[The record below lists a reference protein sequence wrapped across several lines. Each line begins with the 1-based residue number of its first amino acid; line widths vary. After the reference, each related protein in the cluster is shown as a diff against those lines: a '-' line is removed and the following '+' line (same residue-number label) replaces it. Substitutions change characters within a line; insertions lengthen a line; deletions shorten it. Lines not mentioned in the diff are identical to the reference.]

1 MASEQNNADNANNID
16 NTNNLDYVILECV
29 EEGSKLRVKMKSN
42 RYLIGSNCQFP
53 RDLRVKGRMFKV
65 PKEHVKLITMRGKY
79 FYSIKNKSVIEII
92 ENDDD
97 NNEINNLLLKNTKI
111 FEDETILECSVCL
124 CSEKDTVF
132 IPCGHFH
139 TCSECS
145 KMVSTCPICRISI
158 TNRIHK
164 NLFD

>member
-1 MASEQNNADNANNID
+1 MDTEQH
-16 NTNNLDYVILECV
+16 YVLLECV

-42 RYLIGSNCQFP
+42 GYLIGSNCQFP
-53 RDLRVKGRMFKV
+53 RDLRVKGRLFKV
-65 PKEHVKLITMRGKY
+65 PKDHVKLMTMRGKY

-92 ENDDD
+92 ENVATMD
-97 NNEINNLLLKNTKI
+97 NVLLENIKI
-111 FEDETILECSVCL
+111 FEDETSKDCSVCL

-132 IPCGHFH
+132 LPCGHFH

-145 KMVSTCPICRISI
+145 KMVSNCPICRIPI
-158 TNRIHK
+158 CNRIHK